1 MKMTKRL
8 VLALA
13 FAAALSFTGVAAQAD
28 HHEKN
33 PCSAANPC
41 EKKANPCDAKA
52 NPCAKKANPCDAK
65 ANPCAKKANPCD
77 KKM

>member
-1 MKMTKRL
+1 MKLAKRF

-13 FAAALSFTGVAAQAD
+13 FASVVAFAGVSAQAD

-33 PCSAANPC
+33 PCNPC
-41 EKKANPCDAKA
+41 DKSENPCAKKANPCDKGE

-65 ANPCAKKANPCD
+65 AE
-77 KKM
+77 